1 MTLANKVAWHN
12 YQTLHT
18 STLKIFSLEKN
29 KTKTKLKTPNPGK
42 LKVLKQSII
51 KVVIKKLAPVRFGLF

>member
-1 MTLANKVAWHN
+1 MTLANKAAWHN

-29 KTKTKLKTPNPGK
+29 KTKTILKTPNPGK